1 MAMTV
6 ADVLARRTR
15 LFLEDPHQAIE
26 AAPAV
31 AGLLAAELGW
41 SAEERDAQA
50 QAYRDE
56 AARMRRAITPA
67 RPA

>member
-15 LFLEDPHQAIE
+15 LFLEDPHQAAG
-26 AAPAV
+26 AAAAV

-41 SAEERDAQA
+41 SEKERDKQA
-50 QAYRDE
+50 QTYRDE
-56 AARMRRAITPA
+56 AARMRHAITVA
-67 RPA
+67 RSA